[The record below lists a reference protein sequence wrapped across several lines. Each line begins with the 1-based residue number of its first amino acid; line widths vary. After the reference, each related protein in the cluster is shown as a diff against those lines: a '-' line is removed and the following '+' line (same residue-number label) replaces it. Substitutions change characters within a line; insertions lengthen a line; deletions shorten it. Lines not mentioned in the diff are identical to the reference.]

1 MSEENHRKIVAFI
14 GEELAR
20 GENRTLTSLELVSAP
35 PSSRGSSL
43 QTWDRA
49 SDPDAFA
56 GQAQVEGL
64 ASKILE
70 IAEGYAR
77 DLGGVQ
83 RFEIKTTQHMGGR
96 RKMSFRVED
105 DLDAGGEDQVAVAES
120 PNAQGLTGQLMR
132 HLELKE
138 RTMLQMFQASLG
150 TMSRTISDLSAEN
163 TTLRR
168 ERAAHFSELE
178 ANRSLQAQRDLELL
192 ERDALVRRKDQL
204 FGEITKLLPVVASRF
219 ATGGSDT
226 PAAAESAALRALLGQ
241 FGSSL
246 TDEQKTKIATM
257 LTPAQGIMLMEAFR
271 VAGQTG
277 DGDKQTS

>member
-1 MSEENHRKIVAFI
+1 MSEENHKKIVAFVN
-14 GEELAR
+14 EELAR
-20 GENRTLTSLELVSAP
+20 GEHRTLTSLELVSAP
-35 PSSRGSSL
+35 PNSRGSSL
-43 QTWDRA
+43 QTWDRT
-49 SDPDAFA
+49 SDPEAFG
-56 GQAQVEGL
+56 GQAQIECL

-70 IAEGYAR
+70 IAEGFAR

-83 RFEIKTTQHMGGR
+83 RFELKTIQHMGGK

-105 DLDAGGEDQVAVAES
+105 DLDVGGGDEVAMTDA
-120 PNAQGLTGQLMR
+120 PNAQGLTSQLMR

-150 TMSRTISDLSAEN
+150 TMSRTINDLSAEN
-163 TTLRR
+163 HKLRS

-219 ATGGSDT
+219 ATGGGDA
-226 PAAAESAALRALLGQ
+226 PAVAESAALRALLGQ

-246 TDEQKTKIATM
+246 TDEQKAKIATM
-257 LTPAQGIMLMEAFR
+257 LTPAQGMMLMEAFR
-271 VAGQTG
+271 VAEQTN
-277 DGDKQTS
+277 DKQTS